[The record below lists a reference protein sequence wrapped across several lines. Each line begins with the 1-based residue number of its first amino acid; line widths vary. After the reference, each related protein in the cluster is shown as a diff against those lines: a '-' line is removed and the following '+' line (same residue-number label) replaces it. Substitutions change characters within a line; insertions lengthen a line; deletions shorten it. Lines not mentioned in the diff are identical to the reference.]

1 MMKCDTRSRSYTVS
15 AINAEE
21 VELWLRLRKGVPVRP
36 LFNGLMIGSDSV
48 HSGEG
53 ECQPGLALEK
63 SSLTEFREC
72 LL

>member
-1 MMKCDTRSRSYTVS
+1 MKCGTRWRSYTLS

-53 ECQPGLALEK
+53 GVPAGFSA
-63 SSLTEFREC
+63 
-72 LL
+72 